1 MVNISLI
8 EKLLLKLKDPYTVQR
23 KLHLVKNFV
32 DIFY

>member
-8 EKLLLKLKDPYTVQR
+8 EKLLLKLKDPTVQR